1 MAEPKRLIEVDLPIK
16 EISKHARREK
26 SIRHGHI
33 STLHIWWARRP
44 LAACRAVV
52 LAALLPDPADPA
64 CPHAFRE
71 AAADALRRF
80 RDRAAGAPV
89 KDDGEG
95 LRKALLD
102 FIARFSAWE
111 ASTEPAYLDC
121 ARALVAAAHPEGR
134 PLVVDP
140 FAGGGAIPLEALR
153 VGADAWAGDYNPVA
167 ALLLK
172 VVLEDIPRYGERLA
186 EGVRTWGAWV
196 KERVGADLD
205 RFYPPDPDGAVPIA
219 YLWARTVTCEGPGCG
234 AEIPLLRQLWLARK
248 GKRQIALRLIV
259 DRHRRSVDFEID
271 ENPTRVGEGTV
282 KRGSAVCP
290 VCTIV
295 TPVARVRAQAR
306 ANAGL
311 PARMIAVVRTYP
323 GQQGRHYR
331 VATER
336 DVEMAR
342 EAEEELRRREKEHDG
357 PLSLVPDEP
366 LPPDGTLGFRIQKYG
381 LRTWGDLF
389 LPRQALAVT
398 SFASAVREAHGEV
411 LRETGDPAFAR
422 AVATT
427 LAIAVDRLADYI
439 STLCVWANGGE
450 FIAHT
455 FGRQAIPIV
464 WDFPEL
470 APLAAA
476 SGNWSGAIEWVGR
489 VVSNGAA
496 SRLEPGQV
504 NRTDARG
511 LPLPDDAIPC
521 VFTDPPYY
529 DAVPYANLSDF
540 FYIWLRRSVGEL
552 YPNLFDTP
560 LTPKPNEIVVNPAAL
575 TDGRGSKDKTFFE
588 SEMRKALAEARRVL
602 EPDGIAIVV
611 FAHKTTSGWEAMLSA
626 LLDAD
631 WTVTGSWPVDTERPG
646 RLREQDSAALAS
658 SVHIVC
664 RPRDNRAGVGDWR
677 KVRSELEHRVAEWL
691 PRLREEGI
699 EGADAIF
706 ACLGPAVEVYS
717 RFARVETAA
726 GYPVPLSPPDDDPD
740 HPAFLPAVWT
750 AVAREAL
757 RMIFEGPEAE
767 GFEEDARLT
776 ALWLWTLRAAANG
789 QKDSNEQPDVEGEA
803 ENEEAAKAKKLKGLA
818 LDYDTA
824 RKLAQ
829 ALGAHL
835 EDLGRPGGIVE
846 VKKGEAWLLPVSER
860 RKALLGEA
868 KAPRKVAGT
877 LFEPHEETSVGVIT
891 PGETALDRLHQAM
904 LLFADGRGEA
914 LRRLLAEPG
923 YLQDARF
930 RRLAQALSSL
940 YPSSSPEKR
949 WVDGVLA
956 AARQAQG

>member
-1 MAEPKRLIEVDLPIK
+1 VARPRRLIEVDLPIK
-16 EISKHARREK
+16 EISAHARREK

-64 CPHAFRE
+64 CPEAFRK

-80 RDRAAGAPV
+80 RDAAGGPPV
-89 KDDGEG
+89 KDTSEG
-95 LRKALLD
+95 LRQAILD
-102 FIARFSAWE
+102 FIARFANWD
-111 ASTEPAYLDC
+111 ASTDPDFLEC
-121 ARALVAAAHPEGR
+121 SRSLVAAAHPEGR

-186 EGVRTWGAWV
+186 EAVRTWGAWV
-196 KERVGADLD
+196 REQVEADLG

-248 GKRQIALRLIV
+248 GKRSVALRLLV
-259 DRHRRSVDFEID
+259 DAEAKRIDFEVV
-271 ENPTRVGEGTV
+271 ENPSKTAEGTV
-282 KRGSAVCP
+282 KRGSAICP
-290 VCTIV
+290 VCHTV

-306 ANAGL
+306 ANGGL
-311 PARMIAVVRTYP
+311 PVRMVAVVRTYP

-336 DVEMAR
+336 DVEITK
-342 EAEEELRRREKEHDG
+342 EAEEELRRREKEHEG
-357 PLSLVPDEP
+357 PLSLVPEEP
-366 LPPDGTLGFRIQKYG
+366 VPLMSGVFNAPIYG
-381 LRTWGDLF
+381 LTNWGRYF
-389 LPRQALAVT
+389 LPRQALALAALAAA
-398 SFASAVREAHGEV
+398 ASRAHDEMIQRGEA
-411 LRETGDPAFAR
+411 LAFAR
-422 AVATT
+422 AITT
-427 LAIAVDRLADYI
+427 CLGLAVDRQADYNSALQSWD
-439 STLCVWANGGE
+439 STREMPG
-450 FIAHT
+450 HT
-455 FGRQAIPIV
+455 FTRQALGMV
-464 WDFPEL
+464 WDCAEVNPF
-470 APLAAA
+470 
-476 SGNWSGAIEWVGR
+476 SGSSGDWNGAIDWVER
-489 VVSNGAA
+489 VALRESTV
-496 SRLEPGQV
+496 RLTPGQAA
-504 NRTDARG
+504 RADARA
-511 LPLPDDAIPC
+511 LPLPDGAVPY

-529 DAVPYANLSDF
+529 NAVPYSDLSDF
-540 FYIWLRRSVGEL
+540 FYVWLRRSIGPL
-552 YPNLFDTP
+552 YPDLFRDP
-560 LTPKPNEIVVNPAAL
+560 LTPKDGEICEMSGWDPIRYPHKDKAFFEGEMRAAL
-575 TDGRGSKDKTFFE
+575 K
-588 SEMRKALAEARRVL
+588 EAKRVL
-602 EPDGIAIVV
+602 APAGVGVFV
-611 FAHKTTSGWEAMLSA
+611 FAHKTTSGWEAMLQA
-626 LLDAD
+626 LLDAG
-631 WTVTGSWPVDTERPG
+631 WTVTGSWPLDTEMAT
-646 RLREQDSAALAS
+646 RLRARDSAALAS

-664 RPRDNRAGVGDWR
+664 RPRDARAGVGDWR
-677 KVRSELEHRVAEWL
+677 KVRSELDRQVAEWL

-706 ACLGPAVEVYS
+706 ACLGPAMEVYS
-717 RFARVETAA
+717 RYERVETAA
-726 GYPVPLSPPDDDPD
+726 GEPVPLSPPQDDPD
-740 HPAFLPAVWT
+740 RPAFLPAVWT

-789 QKDSNEQPDVEGEA
+789 KSDTEPEEAEADDEGE
-803 ENEEAAKAKKLKGLA
+803 ETGGPKKLAGLA

-835 EDLGRPGGIVE
+835 EDLDKPGGIVE
-846 VKKGEAWLLPVSER
+846 VSKGVARLRPVPER

-868 KAPRKVAGT
+868 KAPRRSADT
-877 LFEPHEETSVGVIT
+877 LFEAHEEAAVGGL
-891 PGETALDRLHQAM
+891 PPAETTLDRVHQAM
-904 LLFADGRGEA
+904 LLFADGRSEA
-914 LRRLLAEPG
+914 LRRLLAAPG
-923 YLQDARF
+923 FAQDARF

-949 WVDGVLA
+949 WIDGVLA
-956 AARQAQG
+956 AARQTAE